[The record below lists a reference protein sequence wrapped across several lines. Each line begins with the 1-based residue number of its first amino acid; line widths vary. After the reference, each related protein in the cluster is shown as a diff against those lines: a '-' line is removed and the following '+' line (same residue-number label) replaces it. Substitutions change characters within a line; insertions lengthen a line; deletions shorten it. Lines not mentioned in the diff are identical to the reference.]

1 MILVRVNVANA
12 FIREERSQL
21 YPIFSNYEEDGSSD
35 LMRTADT
42 HFGALSANIAIG
54 NAALLL

>member
-12 FIREERSQL
+12 FIRDKRSQL
-21 YPIFSNYEEDGSSD
+21 YPIFSDYEEDGSSD

-42 HFGALSANIAIG
+42 RFGALSANIVIG
-54 NAALLL
+54 NSALLL